1 MQKENNLIFSSTLI
15 IRLYD
20 KGIYIITY
28 INVELELIT
37 QENFYFSYLVLWVG
51 ILLNIIVQIN
61 QPQLFFPLRIKKYI
75 GRCPVKQIKFI
86 ATYVPHKHYL
96 IFLKYISKTLTFNL
110 LKSSLMKYFYAKAS
124 ISLWSHIEI

>member
-61 QPQLFFPLRIKKYI
+61 QP
-75 GRCPVKQIKFI
+75 
-86 ATYVPHKHYL
+86 
-96 IFLKYISKTLTFNL
+96 
-110 LKSSLMKYFYAKAS
+110 
-124 ISLWSHIEI
+124 